1 MLDSI
6 IFCSTLAAGWF
17 IVLSTPQ
24 PYCLC
29 LSPTSTFVNW
39 ALPANKLRIMCCFF
53 ITNMLE
59 EHRPI
64 KGGIFC
70 VEWWGRHW
78 CREMGVGWGGTMGM
92 SSPCWSC
99 GFISMCGE
107 ALHQVYW
114 LIMLSIPPQYLKAIS
129 NVAVKLEFG
138 LNIILIFLCK
148 HCIYTQISI
157 VPEEGLNRDFYC
169 TGSYECV

>member
-70 VEWWGRHW
+70 VEWWARHR
-78 CREMGVGWGGTMGM
+78 CREMGVGWEECRNELTKLKLRLLLVWAAAFQHSHLSDYDEPTSSLLQSSQSYGGRI
-92 SSPCWSC
+92 W
-99 GFISMCGE
+99 
-107 ALHQVYW
+107 
-114 LIMLSIPPQYLKAIS
+114 
-129 NVAVKLEFG
+129 
-138 LNIILIFLCK
+138 ILTEYYQPVLC
-148 HCIYTQISI
+148 INTNSYSA
-157 VPEEGLNRDFYC
+157 EG
-169 TGSYECV
+169 G

>member
-78 CREMGVGWGGTMGM
+78 CRKMWGVGWRAYYGNELTMLKLWLYYHVCSPPPVLLTDDAQHTPSISQSHQRCNSKIRIWTEYHIDISVQVLHTDMNFHSPRGGFK
-92 SSPCWSC
+92 WR
-99 GFISMCGE
+99 
-107 ALHQVYW
+107 
-114 LIMLSIPPQYLKAIS
+114 
-129 NVAVKLEFG
+129 
-138 LNIILIFLCK
+138 FLL
-148 HCIYTQISI
+148 YQQ
-157 VPEEGLNRDFYC
+157 L
-169 TGSYECV
+169 

>member
-17 IVLSTPQ
+17 IVGSAPQ

-70 VEWWGRHW
+70 VEWWGRHQ
-78 CREMGVGWGGTMGM
+78 CSKKGVGCWWRWGGSMGM
-92 SSPCWSC
+92 SSPGWSC
-99 GFISMCGE
+99 GFISMWAA
-107 ALHQVYW
+107 ALRQVCW
-114 LIMLSIPPQYLKAIS
+114 AIRLSYLTCIS
-129 NVAVKLEFG
+129 RVTVKLKFRQV
-138 LNIILIFLCK
+138 LL
-148 HCIYTQISI
+148 
-157 VPEEGLNRDFYC
+157 
-169 TGSYECV
+169 TGRYS